1 MGEVKK
7 ILTTGTVN
15 NPSPTGKVNKSN
27 WKGHDTMNSKQA
39 IEYLKPRIEDYLSFM
54 GINTRRNFRCLNPN
68 HEDIHPSMSLDKR
81 SYQAHCFSCGAK
93 YDVFSLI
100 GLNEN
105 LQSFPQQLKR
115 ACELY
120 NVQLDDYKP
129 KVVSIPT
136 RKATPVRVQV
146 QDYNQYFQNCANRIT
161 STNYPQSRG
170 LTQTTIEHFHLGFD
184 EHFNQSTGYQSWKA
198 LIIPTGEHSFV
209 ARNTDPNAD
218 KKNRYRKV
226 GESQLFNVEA
236 LNFNKPIFICEG
248 ELDALSIWELGKS
261 VIGLGSTSN
270 KDKFLSLLEKNKPTQ
285 PLILALDNDS
295 EGQHASQRLYKG
307 SQSTL

>member
-1 MGEVKK
+1 
-7 ILTTGTVN
+7 
-15 NPSPTGKVNKSN
+15 
-27 WKGHDTMNSKQA
+27 
-39 IEYLKPRIEDYLSFM
+39 
-54 GINTRRNFRCLNPN
+54 
-68 HEDIHPSMSLDKR
+68 
-81 SYQAHCFSCGAK
+81 
-93 YDVFSLI
+93 
-100 GLNEN
+100 
-105 LQSFPQQLKR
+105 
-115 ACELY
+115 
-120 NVQLDDYKP
+120 
-129 KVVSIPT
+129 
-136 RKATPVRVQV
+136 
-146 QDYNQYFQNCANRIT
+146 
-161 STNYPQSRG
+161 
-170 LTQTTIEHFHLGFD
+170 LGFD